1 MQKQSTAK
9 KPNAGNTI
17 VFQICQPTQRSL
29 KNHRPIK
36 IAYGTELTIEEVR
49 QKTTE
54 VSGKKRVSMK
64 RFMLRF
70 QATRSS
76 EKSVLVPIG
85 YDAPKFT
92 SIPAFVKNIV
102 PVIPDECVVCKK
114 EIVTKALYAKK
125 KGYDTAFQS
134 ELTYS
139 FTKQRYFVPADN
151 DNVTHVGCDKEGS
164 MYVKTENGNQYFILD
179 VAENTAKKVA

>member
-49 QKTTE
+49 RKTGE
-54 VSGKKRVSMK
+54 VSGKKRVCMK

-70 QATRSS
+70 SATKS

-85 YDAPKFT
+85 YDNPIFT
-92 SIPAFVKNIV
+92 SISKFVKNIV
-102 PVIPDECVVCKK
+102 PVIPDECVACKK
-114 EIVTKALYAKK
+114 EIVTKAFYAKQ
-125 KGYDTAFQS
+125 KGFETAFQS
-134 ELTYS
+134 LLTYS

-151 DNVTHVGCDKEGS
+151 DNVTHVGCDKGGS
-164 MYVKTENGNQYFILD
+164 MYVKTENGNQYFIFN
-179 VAENTAKKVA
+179 VAEQDKAKNAA